1 MGRFR
6 KKRGITLVEML
17 LATLLISVVFMA
29 VSALYIASQRFC
41 LTAND
46 KVIILYELQY
56 AADHVYK
63 NVMTGIGDKN
73 NPAISVALGNLEFSV
88 RHIEETDPAQSPT
101 YSDYTDDTNLR
112 YKIEDNA
119 LLFDGNDDGDFEES
133 LVSKITVVSD
143 ESSFSLSGDTLTISL
158 TGQYNN
164 QKLTVYS
171 ACYPRLASFN

>member
-6 KKRGITLVEML
+6 NKRGMTLVEML
-17 LATLLISVVFMA
+17 LATLLISVVFLA
-29 VSALYIASQRFC
+29 VSALYVASQRFY

-56 AADHVYK
+56 AADHIYK
-63 NVMTGIGDKN
+63 NVMMGIGDKN
-73 NPAISVALGNLEFSV
+73 NPAISVASGNLAFSV

-101 YSDYTDDTNLR
+101 YSDYTDDIKLT

-119 LLFDGNDDGDFEES
+119 LLFDGNDDGSFES

-143 ESSFSLSGDTLTISL
+143 ENSFSLSGDTLTISL
-158 TGQYNN
+158 TGTYKDQT
-164 QKLTVYS
+164 LRFYS